1 MGCGSGPSGK
11 LCNVSFVACRRT
23 IGRKQQ
29 GIVDSG
35 GFCSRLSGF
44 GGRIGAAL
52 SSLRTI
58 CATTGGWPHSYGSAA
73 IDSVA
78 AADRGDVGPGSR
90 VSTFDGQIQG
100 NFPLKCRHCK
110 EESRE
115 KFLDLGVM
123 PPSNAYLSKEDL
135 EKPEH
140 KYPLRL
146 LVCTNCWLV
155 QTEDFVGRSELFTSE
170 YAYFSS
176 TSSSWLKHAAD
187 YCEKIIPLLGLGPRS
202 LVVEIASNDG
212 YLLKNFLSAGIP
224 CLGIEPT
231 ASTAAAAA
239 ALGIPVIQEF
249 FGEKFGQTLAAE
261 GKQADLIIGN
271 NVFAHVPDINDFA
284 KGLKALLK
292 PTGTITLEFPHLMK
306 MIEFNQFD
314 TAYHEHFS
322 YLSFR
327 TAKTILEKVGLSI
340 WDVEELATHGGSLR
354 IYAGHSNEAH
364 QETAAVVAVLAE
376 ERRRGMQK
384 SDIYKTFQAKADCI
398 RDEFRAFLEE
408 QKASGKKVAA
418 YGAAAKGNT
427 LLNFAGVKTD
437 LLPAVYDAA
446 SSKQHKFMPGSK
458 IPIRPPAEMAKDNP
472 DFIVIL
478 PWNIAEEIRQQN
490 LDIEKRGARFVTAI
504 PEIRI
509 L

>member
-1 MGCGSGPSGK
+1 
-11 LCNVSFVACRRT
+11 
-23 IGRKQQ
+23 
-29 GIVDSG
+29 
-35 GFCSRLSGF
+35 
-44 GGRIGAAL
+44 
-52 SSLRTI
+52 
-58 CATTGGWPHSYGSAA
+58 
-73 IDSVA
+73 
-78 AADRGDVGPGSR
+78 
-90 VSTFDGQIQG
+90 
-100 NFPLKCRHCK
+100 
-110 EESRE
+110 
-115 KFLDLGVM
+115 M

-135 EKPEH
+135 EKPEP

-155 QTEDFVGRSELFTSE
+155 QTEDFVRRSELFTSE

-176 TSSSWLKHAAD
+176 TSISWLKHAAD
-187 YCEKIIPLLGLGPRS
+187 YCEKIIPRLGLGPRS

-212 YLLKNFLSAGIP
+212 YLLKNFLSAGIT

-292 PTGTITLEFPHLMK
+292 PKGTITLEFPHLMK

-322 YLSFR
+322 YLSFG
-327 TAKTILEKVGLSI
+327 TAKTILQQAGLSI
-340 WDVEELATHGGSLR
+340 WDVQELGTHGGSLR

-364 QETAAVVAVLAE
+364 PETPAVVAVLAE
-376 ERRRGMQK
+376 EKRRGLQK
-384 SDIYKTFQAKADCI
+384 SQIYQTFQARADRI
-398 RDEFRAFLEE
+398 RDELRAFLEA
-408 QKASGKKVAA
+408 QKASGQKVAA

-427 LLNFAGVKTD
+427 LLNFAKIKTD
-437 LLPAVYDAA
+437 LLPVVYDAA
-446 SSKQHKFMPGSK
+446 TSKQHKFMPGSR
-458 IPIRPPAEMAKDNP
+458 IPIRPQDEMRKDSP
-472 DFIVIL
+472 DCILIL
-478 PWNIAEEIRQQN
+478 PWNIAKEICQQN
-490 LDIEKRGARFVTAI
+490 LDIENRGARFVTAI